1 MKSLCLILIILI
13 YIAHVARARLRDRHQ
28 ENLKKKLEVL
38 KAQQKMD
45 ESQID
50 PEEGNSNHKSRHQ
63 LAKVNEPSSQD
74 QPSTSTKKSPSRK
87 EKIQSSEDDIR

>member
-1 MKSLCLILIILI
+1 MIILI
-13 YIAHVARARLRDRHQ
+13 CIAHVARARLRDRHQ

-45 ESQID
+45 DSQFD
-50 PEEGNSNHKSRHQ
+50 PEEGNSSQKSRSQ
-63 LAKVNEPSSQD
+63 LSKVSEPSIQD

-87 EKIQSSEDDIR
+87 EQIQSSEEDMR

>member
-1 MKSLCLILIILI
+1 
-13 YIAHVARARLRDRHQ
+13 
-28 ENLKKKLEVL
+28 
-38 KAQQKMD
+38 MD

-50 PEEGNSNHKSRHQ
+50 PEEGSSSHKSSHQ
-63 LAKVNEPSSQD
+63 LAKVSEPLSQD

>member
-1 MKSLCLILIILI
+1 
-13 YIAHVARARLRDRHQ
+13 
-28 ENLKKKLEVL
+28 VL

-50 PEEGNSNHKSRHQ
+50 PEEGNSSYKSRNQ
-63 LAKVNEPSSQD
+63 LAKVSESSTQD

-87 EKIQSSEDDIR
+87 EKIQSSEEDIR